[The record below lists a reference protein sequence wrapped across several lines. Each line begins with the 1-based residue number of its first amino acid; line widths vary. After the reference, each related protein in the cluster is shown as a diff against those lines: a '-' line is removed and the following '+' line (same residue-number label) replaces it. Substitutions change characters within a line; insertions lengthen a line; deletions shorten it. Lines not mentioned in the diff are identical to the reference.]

1 MNKSH
6 RLFGRPPRQPET
18 LLTQREMNLARSV
31 QEVMEEAMLR
41 LARHVRQVRVVSGIS
56 V

>member
-1 MNKSH
+1 MNKFH
-6 RLFGRPPRQPET
+6 RLFGRSPRQPET

-41 LARHVRQVRVVSGIS
+41 LARHVDGSVVSGIS